1 MYNFPLILK
10 FFYLSLVLC
19 QVMSTLINDVLIIIN
34 YIFYSNLRNCF
45 SKFIPFYYIIILI
58 FLKNFNIK
66 NIIISNSVLH

>member
-19 QVMSTLINDVLIIIN
+19 LVMSTLINDVLIIIN